1 VALEVTAPTVPPPDP
16 AWLDRRRED
25 ALAAEL
31 PILDPH
37 QHLWEQARLPYRMED
52 FAPVGMA
59 VKVPLGLAVRA
70 SLPVNSIAEFRDH
83 VGARPGQMNYG

>member
-1 VALEVTAPTVPPPDP
+1 MALEVTGPCRCPPPDP

-37 QHLWEQARLPYRMED
+37 HHLWEQARLPYRAED

-59 VKVPLGLAVRA
+59 VNRHGGEGATWPRRAGLHSA
-70 SLPVNSIAEFRDH
+70 
-83 VGARPGQMNYG
+83 G